1 MQASPPIKAATRPL
15 RSPPKA
21 AKALREPLLAR
32 GDQEAGTLN
41 PRFLPCGHQRCSV
54 ETLAA
59 RTHSHSAMGKE
70 TAILDLSSQQDWSAV
85 GRLLKDSGTKI
96 SSKQINRAGRCAG
109 QPPPRQPIQALP
121 LTTAVRSAPAGTG

>member
-1 MQASPPIKAATRPL
+1 M
-15 RSPPKA
+15 
-21 AKALREPLLAR
+21 
-32 GDQEAGTLN
+32 N

-85 GRLLKDSGTKI
+85 DRLLKDSGTKI

-109 QPPPRQPIQALP
+109 QPPPRQPIQALL